1 MANKTM
7 NDKVYMQIAGLDI
20 GNGCVKGIIG
30 SNVCGETDIDIQ
42 SIAARRSSS
51 RSGTGEIRTSES
63 EADGKI
69 RDIFNYLDATYES
82 SCLNEEVEGRYFIGR
97 HAMEVSESQI
107 IFDVGSGQKKSDQH
121 LSVILTLG
129 CIAGKALQD
138 AWNATKRLPDVIN
151 VDVKV
156 AAMALPIEEYR
167 DSREIY
173 ANGYKKGSHKV
184 TIHTF
189 EQDIVVN
196 IVFDNVQVLAE
207 GASATYAIR
216 AGGPDLVTKLIQN
229 ANEASSQHIELTGED
244 IYEARATMGV
254 DIGEGTTNL
263 PIYDLNGN
271 FNADASTSIN
281 NGYGVVLDAA
291 IKEINN
297 TNLPFKNRKDLQEF
311 LMNPLNIKIRGDQ
324 YAKVQKIVDG
334 CIADFAKEIANVYQQ
349 NMRMYNTK
357 VMVIYVYGGGATA
370 MKYFLFNALVEKT
383 RKLNGGMDAQPILYF
398 DNPEA
403 RLLNR
408 DGLYIAAKRIFEIM
422 GGSFN

>member
-30 SNVCGETDIDIQ
+30 SNMGGETAIDIQ

-51 RSGTGEIRTSES
+51 RSHNGEIRTSES
-63 EADGKI
+63 EADSKI

-82 SCLNEEVEGRYFIGR
+82 SCLNEEVEGRYFMGR
-97 HAMEVSESQI
+97 HAMEVGESQI

-138 AWNATKRLPDVIN
+138 AWNTTKRLPDVIN

-173 ANGYKKGSHKV
+173 ANEYKKGSHKV

-291 IKEINN
+291 IQEIGN
-297 TNLPFKNRKDLQEF
+297 TSLPFKNRKDLQEF
-311 LMNPLNIKIRGDQ
+311 LMNPLNIKMKSKQ

-383 RKLNGGMDAQPILYF
+383 RKLNGDMDAQPILYF

-422 GGSFN
+422 GGSFD